1 MGEGELSLA
10 EWMTGARSVDGSPV
24 NYTLPFM
31 TVCDDDDVN
40 CTVNVMTMMMSSTQI
55 SCA

>member
-31 TVCDDDDVN
+31 TVCDDDDDGLQWL
-40 CTVNVMTMMMSSTQI
+40 C
-55 SCA
+55 